1 MFRNGQKSYL
11 IADLSRDAGE
21 LWIRR
26 KRCEVLNSLYEW
38 SCGHQTRVPILLR
51 EITIQ
56 SLERRKW
63 RNTGQYTHNGPVY
76 QFKNPHWSL
85 QSYLYSFDQVGCAVG
100 HLLGRLDKVSLG
112 CGVGC
117 LGGGQATGVAK
128 S

>member
-56 SLERRKW
+56 SLEKEMEKHRSI
-63 RNTGQYTHNGPVY
+63 YT
-76 QFKNPHWSL
+76 
-85 QSYLYSFDQVGCAVG
+85 
-100 HLLGRLDKVSLG
+100 
-112 CGVGC
+112 
-117 LGGGQATGVAK
+117 
-128 S
+128 

>member
-56 SLERRKW
+56 SLEGRKW
-63 RNTGQYTHNGPVY
+63 RNTGHYT
-76 QFKNPHWSL
+76 QWASL
-85 QSYLYSFDQVGCAVG
+85 SVQKTSLESAV
-100 HLLGRLDKVSLG
+100 LPL
-112 CGVGC
+112 
-117 LGGGQATGVAK
+117 
-128 S
+128 